1 MSGPYRSMLFV
12 PGQQP
17 TWVPKALRAR
27 PDAIILDLE
36 DAVAESAKAGARE
49 SVAASIREYANNA
62 EGADIWVRPNGLDSP
77 NVGFDLDAVI
87 QPGLTGLV
95 LPKLSSRDDVIHYDA
110 LTTHCEHKNGV
121 PAGTIEF
128 VASLETAQG
137 MARCEEIASAPR
149 VVCLIGATARDA
161 DTGRALKF
169 RWSIE
174 GLETLYIRSRIL
186 LAARAAGHQYVVCG
200 MWQDIHDLDG
210 LRTFANLQRDL
221 GYDGQTLI
229 HPSHVAPVHEVY
241 TPSAEEVEFYQGMI
255 EAFEKAAA
263 TGAGSVDYGGQ
274 HIDTAHMQTA
284 RAIVAA
290 AARTRH

>member
-17 TWVPKALRAR
+17 SWVPKALRAR

-49 SVAASIREYANNA
+49 SVAASIREYANNE

-77 NVGFDLDAVI
+77 NVGFDLDAAI

-110 LTTHCEHKNGV
+110 LTTHFEHKNGV

-174 GLETLYIRSRIL
+174 GLEDFSISG
-186 LAARAAGHQYVVCG
+186 AASCWPPGPLGTSTSSAGCGRTSTTSTVCG
-200 MWQDIHDLDG
+200 
-210 LRTFANLQRDL
+210 RSPT
-221 GYDGQTLI
+221 
-229 HPSHVAPVHEVY
+229 S
-241 TPSAEEVEFYQGMI
+241 SA
-255 EAFEKAAA
+255 
-263 TGAGSVDYGGQ
+263 TW
-274 HIDTAHMQTA
+274 DTTA
-284 RAIVAA
+284 R
-290 AARTRH
+290 R

>member
-1 MSGPYRSMLFV
+1 MLFV

-36 DAVAESAKAGARE
+36 DAVAESAKASARE
-49 SVAASIREYANNA
+49 SVAASIREYAHNA
-62 EGADIWVRPNGLDSP
+62 EGVDIWVRPNSLESP
-77 NVGFDLDAVI
+77 NVGFDLAAAI

-95 LPKLSSRDDVIHYDA
+95 LPKLSSRDDVVRYDA
-110 LTTHCEHKNGV
+110 LTTHFELKNGV
-121 PAGTIEF
+121 QAGTIEF

-169 RWSIE
+169 RWSLE

-186 LAARAAGHQYVVCG
+186 LAARAAGHQYAVCG

-241 TPSAEEVEFYQGMI
+241 TPSAEEIEFYQGMI
-255 EAFEKAAA
+255 DAFEQAAA
-263 TGAGSVDYGGQ
+263 TGAGSVDYRGQ

-284 RAIVAA
+284 RAIVASA
-290 AARTRH
+290 GRARH